1 MLSTLRSVGARAPQL
16 SQKILAS
23 RGMTYQAP
31 VKDVKFLLDKVFK
44 VNDLFPQDIAPPE
57 TVDMIIGEV
66 AKFSEKALFPL
77 YQIGDQG
84 CKYDGNDVTTPPGW
98 KEAYAQYVEG
108 GWPTLASAPEY
119 GGQNFP
125 FTLDTV
131 KTEFCATA
139 NWTWFMYPM
148 LSHGAVECMVE
159 YADAKMKDMFMP
171 KMISGEWTGTMCL
184 TEPGSGSD
192 LSDIKTKAVPVDGDA
207 YKISGTKIF
216 ISCGE
221 CDFASNIIHLVLA
234 KLPDAPPGTKGISLF
249 LVPKYLIKEDGSLDT
264 SSKNVLC
271 TGIEHKMGIKGSA
284 TAVLSFESSIGYLI
298 GKPHDG
304 MRQMFAMMNTARLA
318 VGVEGLA
325 HAELSY
331 QQALAYARER
341 PSGRAPGKVAC
352 PDKPADPIIYHPDV
366 SRMLFKM
373 KAFTEGARALA
384 YHTSVLMDKVRYT
397 TDAKLKKKAND
408 ELALLTPIVKAFLTE
423 TGFEMCNDGLQV
435 YGGHGYIN
443 EWGLEQIV
451 RDARISTLY
460 EGTTG
465 IQSLDLLGRKV
476 IFNRLETLGVLCKDI
491 RAFCDDQMSN
501 LQMLP
506 HTLTLMG
513 LTTEWTGIAASLAQ
527 KAMKDPAVVEST
539 AVDFMY
545 YSGYVTLAYMWLMIE
560 AEAYKAL
567 AEKAEDAAF
576 YQSKIATAQFYYS
589 RLLPRT
595 KSYAALLGTTSPKDV
610 ADLGLHATAMES

>member
-1 MLSTLRSVGARAPQL
+1 MKAVGARAPQI
-16 SQKILAS
+16 SKRIAAS
-23 RGMTYQAP
+23 RNMTYKAP

-44 VNDLFPQDIAPPE
+44 VHELFPQDIAPPE
-57 TVDMIIGEV
+57 TVDVIIGEI

-77 YQIGDQG
+77 YQVGDKG
-84 CKYDGNDVTTPPGW
+84 CHYDGDNVTTPAGW

-108 GWPTLASAPEY
+108 GWPTLAAAPEY

-125 FTLDTV
+125 WTLDTV

-148 LSHGAVECMVE
+148 LSHGCVECMLE
-159 YADAKMKDMFMP
+159 YASDEMKNTFLP
-171 KMISGEWTGTMCL
+171 KLTTGEWTGTMCL

-192 LSDIKTKAVPVDGDA
+192 LSDIKTKAVPVGNDS
-207 YKISGTKIF
+207 YEISGTKIF

-221 CDFASNIIHLVLA
+221 CDFSSNIIHLVLA

-249 LVPKYLIKEDGSLDT
+249 LVPKYIINEDGSLDT
-264 SSKNVLC
+264 SKKNVFC

-284 TAVLSFESSIGYLI
+284 TAVLSFEKSIGYLI

-304 MRQMFAMMNTARLA
+304 MRQMFAFMNTARLA
-318 VGVEGLA
+318 VGAQGLG

-331 QQALAYARER
+331 QQALAYAQER
-341 PSGRAPGKVAC
+341 CSGRAPGKPVN
-352 PDKPADPIIYHPDV
+352 PDKAADPIIHHPDV
-366 SRMLFKM
+366 ARMLWKQ
-373 KAFTEGARALA
+373 KAFTEGARALV
-384 YHTSVLMDKVRYT
+384 YHTSVLMDKMRYSE
-397 TDAKLKKKAND
+397 DAKAKKKASD

-423 TGFEMCNDGLQV
+423 TGFEVCNDGLQV

-476 IFNRLETLGVLCKDI
+476 IMNQVQSLATFCRDI
-491 RAFCDDQMSN
+491 RAFCDSQMGN

-506 HTLTLMG
+506 HTLQLMG

-527 KAMKDPAVVEST
+527 KATKDPAQVQAS

-545 YSGYVTLAYMWLMIE
+545 YSGYVTLAYMWLRIE
-560 AEAYKAL
+560 AEAYKQL

-576 YQSKIATAQFYYS
+576 YQSKIATAQFYYA
-589 RLLPRT
+589 RFLPRT
-595 KSYAALLGTTSPKDV
+595 K
-610 ADLGLHATAMES
+610 

>member
-1 MLSTLRSVGARAPQL
+1 
-16 SQKILAS
+16 
-23 RGMTYQAP
+23 
-31 VKDVKFLLDKVFK
+31 LDKVFK
-44 VNDLFPQDIAPPE
+44 VHELFPQDIAPAE

-66 AKFSEKALFPL
+66 AKFSEKALFPI
-77 YQIGDQG
+77 YQVGDQG
-84 CKYDGNDVTTPPGW
+84 CKYDGDNVTTPPGW

-108 GWPTLASAPEY
+108 GWPTLAAAPEF

-125 FTLDTV
+125 WTLDAV

-148 LSHGAVECMVE
+148 LSHGCVECLLE
-159 YADAKMKDMFMP
+159 FASAEMKNKFLP
-171 KMISGEWTGTMCL
+171 KLISGEWTGTMCL
-184 TEPGSGSD
+184 TEPGAGSD
-192 LSDIKTKAVPVDGDA
+192 LSDIKTKAVPAGNDS

-221 CDFASNIIHLVLA
+221 CDFSSNIIHLVLA
-234 KLPDAPPGTKGISLF
+234 KLPDAPAGTKGISLF
-249 LVPKYLIKEDGSLDT
+249 LVSKYMINEDGTLDT
-264 SSKNVLC
+264 SKKNVLC

-284 TAVLSFESSIGYLI
+284 TAVLSFENSIGYLI
-298 GKPHDG
+298 GKPHEG
-304 MRQMFAMMNTARLA
+304 MKQMFAFMNTARLA
-318 VGVEGLA
+318 VGTEGLG

-341 PSGRAPGKVAC
+341 CAGRAPGKPVQ
-352 PDKPADPIIYHPDV
+352 PEKSADPIIYHPDV

-373 KAFTEGARALA
+373 KAFTEGARCLV
-384 YHTSVLMDKVRYT
+384 YHTSVLMDKVRYG
-397 TDAKLKKKAND
+397 TDAKTTKKCSE

-423 TGFEMCNDGLQV
+423 TGFEITNDGLQV

-476 IFNRLETLGVLCKDI
+476 IMNQVQTLATFCRDI
-491 RAFCDDQMSN
+491 RAFCDGQMGN

-506 HTLTLMG
+506 HTLQLMG

-527 KAMKDPAVVEST
+527 KAMKDPAQVESA

-545 YSGYVTLAYMWLMIE
+545 YSGYVTLAYMWLRIE
-560 AEAYKAL
+560 AESYAQL
-567 AEKAEDAAF
+567 AAKAEDAAF
-576 YQSKIATAQFYYS
+576 YQSKIATAQFFYA
-589 RLLPRT
+589 RMLPRT
-595 KSYAALLGTTSPKDV
+595 KSYAALLMSAAPKDV
-610 ADLGLHATAMES
+610 ANLDKHSVAMDS